1 MLLWIEMKQSEG
13 VLACLACALCC
24 ALAAEGPIVTT
35 VYGKARAFDLLFL
48 PKLILVNTLLV
59 FFRSRGNIR
68 IKQKYV

>member
-1 MLLWIEMKQSEG
+1 MKQSEG

-35 VYGKARAFDLLFL
+35 VYGKARAFDL
-48 PKLILVNTLLV
+48 PKLILINTLLGF